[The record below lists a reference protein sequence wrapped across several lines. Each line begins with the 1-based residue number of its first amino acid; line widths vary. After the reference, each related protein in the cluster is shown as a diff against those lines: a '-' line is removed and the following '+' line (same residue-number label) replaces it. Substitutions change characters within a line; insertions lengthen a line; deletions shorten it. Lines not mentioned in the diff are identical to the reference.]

1 MFYIQQT
8 SSMNCGFTCLK
19 ILLANLSKNGD
30 YLFLK
35 EKEEKAYSYLDII
48 EYAKTEGLILK
59 GVKFSNPEEISK
71 FKNKFLIVTFK
82 NDKINHAVV
91 IKFKSNRRIIVL
103 DPDFGIKE
111 INLNSFLEKWDKTAL
126 IVESFEKT
134 DFKCQKIINLDKKS
148 KFLYFVL
155 NFLSLVLI
163 IVGLAFININ
173 SFVFTPVILVSL
185 GVILEIF
192 CKQLSIKLLNDADET
207 FYSSLKS
214 IPKERQTFIKE
225 YEKAKTFYFS
235 NCLNLLIKSTL
246 SMFVILTLILNNY
259 LNIILIA
266 LVFII
271 SIFDY
276 AFIKEKEKNDIY
288 EIGVDNKKIFLT
300 NDIDSF
306 TKALKVAHE
315 KSYKFAASQ
324 IIKKYVYSFLI
335 FLCVLLIMI
344 SAKIVSLPFVIL
356 YFSLSVL
363 LLNNL
368 NYIFNFSDNKN
379 SFNKSKCKII
389 NQINDD

>member
-8 SSMNCGFTCLK
+8 GSMNCGFTCLK
-19 ILLANLSKNGD
+19 ILLANLSKNED

-35 EKEEKAYSYLDII
+35 EKEEKVYSYFDII
-48 EYAKTEGLILK
+48 ECAKKEGLILK

-71 FKNKFLIVTFK
+71 FKNKFIIVTFK
-82 NDKINHAVV
+82 NGKLNHSVV
-91 IKFKSNRRIIVL
+91 IKFKNKRRIIVL
-103 DPDFGIKE
+103 DPDYGINE
-111 INLNSFLEKWDKTAL
+111 INFSSFLEKWDKTAL
-126 IVESFEKT
+126 IVENFENG
-134 DFKCQKIINLDKKS
+134 DFKCQKIIHLDKKS
-148 KFLYFVL
+148 KFLYFFL
-155 NFLSLVLI
+155 NFLSLALI

-173 SFVFTPVILVSL
+173 SFVFVPIILVSL

-192 CKQLSIKLLNDADET
+192 CKQLSIKLLNDNDEI
-207 FYSSLKS
+207 FYSSLKC
-214 IPKERQTFIKE
+214 IPKDKENFIKE
-225 YEKAKTFYFS
+225 YEKVKTFYFS
-235 NCLNLLIKSTL
+235 NYLNLLIKSTL

-271 SIFDY
+271 SIFDF

-288 EIGVDNKKIFLT
+288 DISVDNKKIFLA

-306 TKALKVAHE
+306 TSALKTAHE

-344 SAKIVSLPFVIL
+344 SSKVVSLPFVIL
-356 YFSLSVL
+356 YFSLSSL

-379 SFNKSKCKII
+379 SFSKSKCKII
-389 NQINDD
+389 NQISNE